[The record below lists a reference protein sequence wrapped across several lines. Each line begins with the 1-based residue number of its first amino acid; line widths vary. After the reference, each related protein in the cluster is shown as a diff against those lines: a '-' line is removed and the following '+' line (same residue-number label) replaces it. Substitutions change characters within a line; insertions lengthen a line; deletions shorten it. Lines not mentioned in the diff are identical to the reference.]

1 MEKCYH
7 FCYPGHPRSL
17 TVPEFKGCKSEALK
31 VVENDLLVLESFESV
46 ELDIISA

>member
-1 MEKCYH
+1 
-7 FCYPGHPRSL
+7 L